1 MLNWFPYTM
10 TAAAGGYDGLGHVL
24 PGAWAVG
31 NEQAETV
38 DTLSYMYTGNYPNYR
53 APTIPSALGIQ
64 VNGQDGPQ
72 NINLLAGGVYSA
84 FIGATD
90 PANSTLGYQWMLL
103 PIPSGGPTDHTT
115 YVPLGVGGGTYP
127 ILTSDSAGHC
137 TFQAPS
143 VPGQYRLSVWVY
155 NTNNKFA
162 VHNAPFTVS
171 NMPSAY
177 TYGVTADS
185 YIQGPQATGSTT
197 TNYASAARVNGNST
211 QLLGN
216 SYANTKNI
224 SYYPY
229 LYFDLSTSAY
239 PPTPTNL
246 PTQVLLNIFSVSG
259 QTSYYNLSVYP
270 VQQPDG
276 WDSAGGSTLSFS
288 SLQTLASTAYTYNA
302 QYNWPYTPGYG
313 DAVNCDRLTSLPA
326 SVTSTTGACQP
337 LVRAHALLL
346 LRWHTH

>member
-1 MLNWFPYTM
+1 M
-10 TAAAGGYDGLGHVL
+10 TAAAGGYDGQGNVL

-38 DTLSYMYTGNYPNYR
+38 DMLSYMFTGNYPTYR
-53 APTIPSALGIQ
+53 APTIPSLLGIQ
-64 VNGQDGPQ
+64 VNGQDGSQ

-115 YVPLGVGGGTYP
+115 YVPLGVGGVSP
-127 ILTSDSAGHC
+127 ILTYDSAGHC

-143 VPGQYRLSVWVY
+143 VYGQYRLSVWVY
-155 NTNNKFA
+155 NTNSKFA

-171 NMPSAY
+171 GTPSAY
-177 TYGVTADS
+177 TYGVTTDS
-185 YIQGPQATGSTT
+185 YIQGPQSTGSTS
-197 TNYASAARVNGNST
+197 TNYASAAHVFGSNT
-211 QLLGN
+211 LLLGN

-224 SYYPY
+224 SYFPY

-246 PTQVLLNIFSVSG
+246 PKQVLLNVFSVSG
-259 QTSYYNLSVYP
+259 QMSYYNLSVYP
-270 VQQPDG
+270 VEQPNG
-276 WDSAGGSTLSFS
+276 WDAAGGSTLSFS
-288 SLQTLASTAYTYNA
+288 SLQTLAPSVYTYNA

-313 DAVNCDRLTSLPA
+313 GATNCSLLTSLPA
-326 SVTSTTGACQP
+326 AITGSTGACQP
-337 LVRAHALLL
+337 LVRAHAFVL